1 MKITPTTYLHSFAF
15 ATVFLALVRCGME
28 HKKYEADLLGIDTAE
43 VDSTDTVATAQIEPV
58 DTTTEM
64 GERDTSQ
71 VAYEPSKIAEIRQ
84 NFHAHPIYSV
94 PSYKEAFPDTNDIHM
109 TAAKRYGVKPVQNRL
124 DAEKR
129 KSEVVYIGASPYFAV
144 DNMRESIPY
153 LVPRASVL
161 LQDIGQAFY
170 DSLYVKGL
178 PFQQFIVTSALR
190 TEDDVAHLRTHNRN
204 ASENS
209 CHRFGT
215 TFDICYNRYK
225 AVQTAEKPQ
234 REVQSDTLKW
244 VLSEVL
250 RDMRERGRCFVKYE
264 VRQGC
269 FHVTT
274 R

>member
-1 MKITPTTYLHSFAF
+1 MKITPNRYLHSFAF
-15 ATVFLALVRCGME
+15 AAVFLALVRCGMD

-43 VDSTDTVATAQIEPV
+43 VDSTDTIKTALIEPA
-58 DTTTEM
+58 DTTLEM

-71 VAYEPSKIAEIRQ
+71 VGYEPSKIAEIRH
-84 NFHAHPIYSV
+84 NFYAHPIYSV
-94 PSYKEAFPDTNDIHM
+94 PSYKVAFPDTNDVQIV
-109 TAAKRYGVKPVQNRL
+109 AAKKYGVTPVQNRK

-129 KSEVVYIGASPYFAV
+129 MAELVYIGANPYFSV

-170 DSLYVKGL
+170 DSLFVKGM

-190 TEDDVAHLRTHNRN
+190 TEDDVTRLRQHNRN

-225 AVQTAEKPQ
+225 PVQTNDEHQ
-234 REVQSDTLKW
+234 REVRSDSLKW

-264 VRQGC
+264 VKQGC